1 MLPYIG
7 IILCLLGSAFFSGTE
22 IAYTSLSKLK
32 VKKDGGKCVV
42 TFNIKNTG
50 DRDGEEVA
58 QLYIKF
64 AGDDAAM
71 RLRGFDRVPVAKG
84 ETVKVELVVE
94 EEDMKLWDMDEHKF
108 VFDKGE
114 YEFLVGASSSDIR
127 LKTTKKL

>member
-1 MLPYIG
+1 MYYKGEPLYPFGYG
-7 IILCLLGSAFFSGTE
+7 LSYTTFEYSG
-22 IAYTSLSKLK
+22 LK

-94 EEDMKLWDMDEHKF
+94 EEDMKLWDMDGHKF